1 MESTMFGVNSLE
13 PNPYRPDTT
22 IAMRPDQLRLQMT
35 MEMENDKQEAFEHGV
50 IELQVIE
57 N

>member
-1 MESTMFGVNSLE
+1 MFGVNSLE

-22 IAMRPDQLRLQMT
+22 SATRPDQLRLQMT